1 MLLVYFS
8 VILVNFLTT
17 LSFS

>member
-8 VILVNFLTT
+8 VVLVNFLTT